1 MAVEPR
7 ISENSRV
14 IGISTP
20 VNWRLR
26 RSVMHLVQ
34 RAGLPEDCRN
44 PACLKTRPPSP
55 ANGAAHN
62 LQRGGDGIRLNI
74 RRCLASQGL
83 SPVSTAR
90 ASSVNSSAAI
100 YPHRLILEA
109 AGKRRVGSRSRGP
122 AVDHRDTGASTSYT
136 RMLRRTVRRIW
147 LRTPLASWTPTAS
160 RGRRPGVSRSAG

>member
-1 MAVEPR
+1 M
-7 ISENSRV
+7 V

-34 RAGLPEDCRN
+34 RAGLPEDCRY

-55 ANGAAHN
+55 PNGAAHN
-62 LQRGGDGIRLNI
+62 LQRGGDGMRRNA

-90 ASSVNSSAAI
+90 TCSGSSSAAI
-100 YPHRLILEA
+100 YSHRLILEA
-109 AGKRRVGSRSRGP
+109 AGKSRGALE
-122 AVDHRDTGASTSYT
+122 AVGQLYDDRNPGASTSY
-136 RMLRRTVRRIW
+136 
-147 LRTPLASWTPTAS
+147 
-160 RGRRPGVSRSAG
+160 

>member
-34 RAGLPEDCRN
+34 RAGLPEDRRK

-62 LQRGGDGIRLNI
+62 LQRGGDGIRLKA

-90 ASSVNSSAAI
+90 TCSVNSSAAI
-100 YPHRLILEA
+100 SSNRLILEA
-109 AGKRRVGSRSRGP
+109 AASSRGSRSREP
-122 AVDHRDTGASTSYT
+122 AVTWADRRNAALSFRVVLPSITENRGVVTHHRPTSTSVE
-136 RMLRRTVRRIW
+136 RQE
-147 LRTPLASWTPTAS
+147 
-160 RGRRPGVSRSAG
+160 